1 MMFNPMEVRR
11 YEPIEYDEM
20 PGEMVTAADY
30 DALVSLFKEVVC
42 FRCKRSE
49 EIDAMGMCLKHK
61 LMAYPTET
69 GNNNPNRSNNNSDL
83 T

>member
-1 MMFNPMEVRR
+1 MTFNPTEVYRFSH
-11 YEPIEYDEM
+11 EDAE
-20 PGEMVTAADY
+20 GEVSQVVAASDY
-30 DALVSLFKEVVC
+30 DKLLNLFKEVVC

-49 EIDAMGMCLKHK
+49 EIDAMGMCIKHK

-69 GNNNPNRSNNNSDL
+69 GNYHSNNSDL